1 MLILASKIK
10 ECNSIFVRYNIKYY
24 ISGKIV
30 WGRDEQGGEG
40 GGGRERNWNK
50 GVKNRKKINKY
61 RNQCLWY

>member
-30 WGRDEQGGEG
+30 WGRDEQGGEVG
-40 GGGRERNWNK
+40 GGGGGEREREK
-50 GVKNRKKINKY
+50 
-61 RNQCLWY
+61 LE